1 MSVSVQ
7 VGLVLSIL
15 TAFGSVAGF
24 LYKFRGA
31 REAPAVDLRRPLH
44 SSVELFRS
52 PLYSLGILIALGSW
66 GLHVG
71 ALALAPISLVQSVIA
86 GGLVLL
92 TFVADRLF
100 GIEVQRR
107 EWIGVG
113 LTAAGLAFLAATL
126 GGVANSSFS
135 RYPPGTL
142 AVWLTLVSAAGLML
156 ALSSRAALLAVSA
169 GLLWAA
175 SDTSIKALSSHLH
188 GLGAGVIVHPLAF
201 VILIASLIGL
211 LVSAR
216 SLQLGEAVPM
226 IATDQRRGE
235 PDHDRGGSDR
245 VRRAAAVGQRPARP
259 ARAGLRARDR
269 RRRAHAA
276 ADGLGGEP
284 PELRP
289 RYDPTGGPGGANRPA
304 ATRVLVHVDLDRG
317 LRPSGLGSGQTRPG
331 SWARRFGP

>member
-1 MSVSVQ
+1 MTVSVQ

-31 REAPAVDLRRPLH
+31 REAPAVDLRRPLR
-44 SSVELFRS
+44 SSVALFRS

-113 LTAAGLAFLAATL
+113 LTAGGLTFLAATL
-126 GGVANSSFS
+126 GGVAGSSFS
-135 RYPPGTL
+135 RYPPATL
-142 AVWLTLVSAAGLML
+142 AVWLTLVSAAGLIL

-175 SDTSIKALSSHLH
+175 SDTSIKALSSHLN

-226 IATDQRRGE
+226 IAVTSAAANLTTIAAGPIVFGE
-235 PDHDRGGSDR
+235 PLPSGS
-245 VRRAAAVGQRPARP
+245 VALVLHVMAFVLVIAAAALTPP
-259 ARAGLRARDR
+259 PM
-269 RRRAHAA
+269 AA
-276 ADGLGGEP
+276 EAS
-284 PELRP
+284 R
-289 RYDPTGGPGGANRPA
+289 
-304 ATRVLVHVDLDRG
+304 
-317 LRPSGLGSGQTRPG
+317 SS
-331 SWARRFGP
+331 

>member
-1 MSVSVQ
+1 MAFSVQ
-7 VGLVLSIL
+7 LGLVLAVL

-31 REAPAVDLRRPLH
+31 RVAPAVDLRRPLR

-52 PLYSLGILIALGSW
+52 PLYSLGILIALASW

-92 TFVADRLF
+92 TVVADRLF
-100 GIEVQRR
+100 GIAVSRR

-126 GGVANSSFS
+126 GHGA
-135 RYPPGTL
+135 RATYAHYAPGRL
-142 AVWLTLVSAAGLML
+142 ALYLSLLAAAGLAL
-156 ALSSRAALLAVSA
+156 AAASRRAESLAVSA

-188 GLGAGVIVHPLAF
+188 ALGIGVLLHPLAF
-201 VILIASLIGL
+201 VILVASLVGL

-216 SLQLGEAVPM
+216 SLQLGDAVPV
-226 IATDQRRGE
+226 IALTSAAANLTTIAAGPIVFGE
-235 PDHDRGGSDR
+235 PLPSGQGALALH
-245 VRRAAAVGQRPARP
+245 VLAFLLVVVAAALTPPPLAS
-259 ARAGLRARDR
+259 
-269 RRRAHAA
+269 AA
-276 ADGLGGEP
+276 PGVADHG
-284 PELRP
+284 
-289 RYDPTGGPGGANRPA
+289 
-304 ATRVLVHVDLDRG
+304 
-317 LRPSGLGSGQTRPG
+317 
-331 SWARRFGP
+331 